1 MHIENGNYTNNW
13 LDVVESDFKLQINDK
28 VCLFDGSFQSSLFF
42 EQNRKFLLDVKEE
55 LKQSL
60 NTGSTEDK
68 FGYYHFIISD
78 IEYMCDVEDGIY
90 CDVSLK

>member
-28 VCLFDGSFQSSLFF
+28 VCLFDRSFQSSLFL
-42 EQNRKFLLDVKEE
+42 EQNRKDLLEVKEE

-60 NTGSTEDK
+60 NTGSTKDE